1 MTGPIMVIHVKLMG
15 SLRARLSAEV
25 PGGKIR
31 LEVPPGSTVAD
42 ALDQLGISTGQ
53 VHLVMVNG
61 EMETERGRTLAE
73 GDEVQVFPPVAG
85 G

>member
-1 MTGPIMVIHVKLMG
+1 MVIHVKLMG
-15 SLRARLSAEV
+15 SLRARLSAEAA
-25 PGGKIR
+25 GGKAQ
-31 LEVPPGSTVAD
+31 LEVPPGSTIAD
-42 ALDQLGISTGQ
+42 ALEQLGISTGQ

-61 EMETERGRTLAE
+61 EMETDRRRALAE